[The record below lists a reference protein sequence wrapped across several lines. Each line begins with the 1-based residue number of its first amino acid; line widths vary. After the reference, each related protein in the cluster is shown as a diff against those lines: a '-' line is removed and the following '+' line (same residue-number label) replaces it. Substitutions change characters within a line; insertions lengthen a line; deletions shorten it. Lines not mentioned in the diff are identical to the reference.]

1 MINILRYV
9 ELMVNI
15 SMDKNIRYIMIVFF
29 LSLMSF
35 IYPNNLFARNSI
47 GKCETSEE
55 CRQDI
60 AEAEKKLESTRK
72 EKNTLTNEI
81 KLLNTQISIAINK
94 TFQTENS
101 IKLLEKEISTI
112 NISIGELEKNLDRL
126 AESYITQVRSS
137 YINSKKYSAFYT
149 IMSADFSSILRI
161 KKYINTLQEK
171 TKNDLIGYETVRMKL
186 DIQKGEKTAKQDQLT
201 KLKDDLKEQSK
212 TLTIHKSNKDSL
224 LELTKNDESKYQ
236 KMLQQSQQELESIN
250 AILSGKGTES
260 KLRDVS
266 NKDKIGTVIQGA
278 SCNSSGTHLHFIVK
292 KNGSS
297 QNPLNFLSSSETIT
311 NVSGDPSS
319 ATGSWS
325 WPLVSPIKFNQG
337 YGITSSIKNSWVG
350 RIYSFH
356 NGIDINSSSTDVL
369 ATHGGE
375 LYKGT
380 YKGSGGCSLKYTR
393 VVDKA
398 NNLETL
404 YLHID

>member
-1 MINILRYV
+1 MFTNR
-9 ELMVNI
+9 
-15 SMDKNIRYIMIVFF
+15 SKNI
-29 LSLMSF
+29 F
-35 IYPNNLFARNSI
+35 IASAILFTAGLTLPRNLIARDST
-47 GKCETSEE
+47 GKCETTEE

-60 AEAEKKLESTRK
+60 AEAEKKLESARR

-81 KLLNTQISIAINK
+81 KLLNIQISVAISK

-101 IKLLEKEISTI
+101 IKLLENEISVI

-126 AESYITQVRSS
+126 AENYINQVRSS
-137 YINSKKYSAFYT
+137 YINSKKYSALYT

-186 DIQKGEKTAKQDQLT
+186 DIQKNEKIDKQNQLT

-212 TLTIHKSNKDSL
+212 TLAIHKSNKDSL
-224 LELTKNDESKYQ
+224 LELTKNDESRYQ
-236 KMLQQSQQELESIN
+236 KILQQAQQELDSIN
-250 AILSGKGTES
+250 AILSGKGSES
-260 KLRDVS
+260 KLRDV
-266 NKDKIGTVIQGA
+266 KVGEKIGLVIQGA
-278 SCNSSGTHLHFIVK
+278 SCNSSGTHLHYIVK
-292 KNGSS
+292 KNGAS
-297 QNPLNFLSSSETIT
+297 QNPLNFLSSSETLT

-325 WPLVSPIKFNQG
+325 WPLNSPIKFNQG
-337 YGITSSIKNSWVG
+337 YGVTSSIKNSWVG

-356 NGIDINSSSTDVL
+356 NGIDINSSSADVL
-369 ATHGGE
+369 TTHNGE

-404 YLHID
+404 YLHAY

>member
-1 MINILRYV
+1 MNINNYLKIIFSRATLAT
-9 ELMVNI
+9 
-15 SMDKNIRYIMIVFF
+15 F
-29 LSLMSF
+29 LFTWFL
-35 IYPNNLFARNSI
+35 INPVNLFARNSS
-47 GKCETSEE
+47 GRCETTEE

-81 KLLNTQISIAINK
+81 KLLNTQISVAINK

-101 IKLLEKEISTI
+101 IKLLEKEIAII

-126 AESYITQVRSS
+126 AESYINQVRSS

-149 IMSADFSSILRI
+149 LMSADFSSILRI

-186 DIQKGEKTAKQDQLT
+186 DIQKNEKTDKQDQLT

-212 TLTIHKSNKDSL
+212 TLAVHKSNKDSL

-236 KMLQQSQQELESIN
+236 RMLQQSQQELESIN

-266 NKDKIGTVIQGA
+266 YKDKIGSIIQGA

-297 QNPLNFLSSSETIT
+297 QNPLNFLSSSETVT
-311 NVSGDPSS
+311 NVSGDSSS

-325 WPLVSPIKFNQG
+325 WPLNSPIKFNQG
-337 YGITSSIKNSWVG
+337 YGVTSSIKNSWVG

-356 NGIDINSSSTDVL
+356 NGIDINSSSADVL
-369 ATHGGE
+369 TTHGGE

-393 VVDKA
+393 VVDKT
-398 NNLETL
+398 NNIETL
-404 YLHID
+404 YLHTD